1 MQDFLIKRWK
11 NSLNTKDSIKEIEN
25 FLLNVQ
31 NHLSKLCDLLE
42 ERILW

>member
-11 NSLNTKDSIKEIEN
+11 NSLNTIDIIKEIEN
-25 FLLNVQ
+25 FLFNVQ
-31 NHLSKLCDLLE
+31 NRLSKLCDQLE